1 MEVKKKTSAKKVL
14 AIVMFCV
21 VALSCVLCGIAAVGT
36 MSMTPAQARNGVA
49 YVEQVLYDASGSPVA
64 AGSGTCWAVGKPGEP
79 VEYFITNGHVVQYA
93 YVIPKQDPSYRGNVT
108 VVYSGAENDFV
119 DAQIVYYSGPS
130 EKDIAI
136 LKVPSPTDK
145 RIPLSL
151 RPSDTVQPGET
162 AYALG
167 FPGVSDTLAE
177 NIRYDVE
184 DVTITDGII
193 SKRVSVTGTE
203 YEAFQMNVD
212 INPGNSGGPLVDAAG
227 NVIGVNT
234 SGLVT
239 QIGSTE
245 QSVEIGT
252 SVNYASVADQLIRI
266 LDEERIEYTLVGEG
280 NWMLYTFGAVGSVAL
295 ILGIVFL
302 IAGRKN
308 APSAAAAG
316 AAGGSSAGKPA
327 KSSPAGRKP
336 VLRGV
341 TGRYAGQS
349 FDLSKG
355 KVTLGRDPNRC
366 NIVFDK
372 NTPGI
377 SGTHCEVSYDA
388 NNDCFLLTDNGS
400 TYGTFLGNGK
410 KLPASVPEKLAAGD
424 TFYLCDNANRFLVA
438 KE

>member
-1 MEVKKKTSAKKVL
+1 MEAKKKTSAKKVL

-177 NIRYDVE
+177 NIRYDID
-184 DVTITDGII
+184 DVTITDGVI
-193 SKRVSVTGTE
+193 SKRASVTGAE

-239 QIGSTE
+239 QIGTEE
-245 QSVEIGT
+245 QSVNINT
-252 SVNYASVADQLIRI
+252 SVNYASVADQLTRI
-266 LDEERIEYTLVGEG
+266 LDEERIEYTLMGEG
-280 NWMLYTFGAVGSVAL
+280 NWMLYTFAVIGGVTL

-302 IAGRKN
+302 IMDRKKT
-308 APSAAAAG
+308 PVLSAADTA
-316 AAGGSSAGKPA
+316 GSSAAGKPA
-327 KSSPAGRKP
+327 KNSPSGKKP
-336 VLRGV
+336 LLRGV
-341 TGRYAGQS
+341 TGKYAGQS

-355 KVTLGRDPNRC
+355 KVTLGRDPNLC

-377 SGTHCEVSYDA
+377 SGNHCQVSYDA
-388 NNDCFLLTDNGS
+388 GRDCFLLTDNGS
-400 TYGTFLGNGK
+400 SYGTFLGNGK
-410 KLPASVPEKLAAGD
+410 KLPASVAEKLAAGD
-424 TFYLCDNANRFLVA
+424 TFYLCDNVNKFVVT

>member
-1 MEVKKKTSAKKVL
+1 METKKKISTKKIM
-14 AIVMFCV
+14 AIALFCV
-21 VALSCVLCGIAAVGT
+21 FAISCVLCGISAAGS
-36 MSMTPAQARNGVA
+36 MGMTPAQARNGVA
-49 YVEQVLYDASGSPVA
+49 YVQQVLYDVSGSPVA

-79 VEYFITNGHVVQYA
+79 VEYFVTNGHVVQYA
-93 YVIPKQDPSYRGNVT
+93 YIVPKQDPSYSGKVT

-119 DAQIVYYSGPS
+119 DAQVLYYSGPE

-145 RIPLSL
+145 RIPLPI

-177 NIRYDVE
+177 NIRYDID
-184 DVTITDGII
+184 DVTITDGVI
-193 SKRVSVTGTE
+193 SKRASVSGTG

-239 QIGSTE
+239 QIGTEE
-245 QSVEIGT
+245 QSVNINT

-266 LDEERIEYTLVGEG
+266 LDEERIEYTLMGEK
-280 NWMLYTFGAVGSVAL
+280 NWMLYTFAPIGGIAL
-295 ILGIVFL
+295 ILGIMLL
-302 IAGRKN
+302 ISDRKKT
-308 APSAAAAG
+308 PVMSAAKATGG
-316 AAGGSSAGKPA
+316 ASVGKPA
-327 KSSPAGRKP
+327 KNPGGKKP

-341 TGRYAGQS
+341 TGKYAGQS

-355 KVTLGRDPNRC
+355 KVTLGRDPNLC

-372 NTPGI
+372 STPGI
-377 SGTHCEVSYDA
+377 SGNHCQVSYDA
-388 NNDCFLLTDNGS
+388 AGDYFLLMDNGS
-400 TYGTFLGNGK
+400 SYGTFLGNGK
-410 KLPASVPEKLAAGD
+410 KLPASVAEKLATGD
-424 TFYLCDNANRFLVA
+424 TFYLCNNANKFIVA

>member
-1 MEVKKKTSAKKVL
+1 M
-14 AIVMFCV
+14 
-21 VALSCVLCGIAAVGT
+21 
-36 MSMTPAQARNGVA
+36 
-49 YVEQVLYDASGSPVA
+49 
-64 AGSGTCWAVGKPGEP
+64 
-79 VEYFITNGHVVQYA
+79 EYFVTNGHVVQYA
-93 YVIPKQDPSYRGNVT
+93 YIVPKQDPSYSGKVT

-119 DAQIVYYSGPS
+119 DAQVVYYSGPE

-145 RIPLSL
+145 RIPLPI

-177 NIRYDVE
+177 NIRYDID
-184 DVTITDGII
+184 DVTITDGVI
-193 SKRVSVTGTE
+193 SKRASVSGTG

-239 QIGSTE
+239 QIGTEE
-245 QSVEIGT
+245 QSVNINT

-266 LDEERIEYTLVGEG
+266 LDEERIEYTLMGEK
-280 NWMLYTFGAVGSVAL
+280 NWMLYTFAPIGGIAL
-295 ILGIVFL
+295 ILGIMLL
-302 IAGRKN
+302 ISDRKKT
-308 APSAAAAG
+308 PVMSAAK
-316 AAGGSSAGKPA
+316 AAGGASVGKPA
-327 KSSPAGRKP
+327 KNPGGKKP

-341 TGRYAGQS
+341 TGKYAGQS

-355 KVTLGRDPNRC
+355 KVTLGRDPNLC

-372 NTPGI
+372 STPGI
-377 SGTHCEVSYDA
+377 SGNHCQVSYDA
-388 NNDCFLLTDNGS
+388 AGDYFLLMDNGS
-400 TYGTFLGNGK
+400 SYGTFLGNGK
-410 KLPASVPEKLAAGD
+410 KLPASVAEKLATGD
-424 TFYLCDNANRFLVA
+424 TFYLCNNANKFIVA